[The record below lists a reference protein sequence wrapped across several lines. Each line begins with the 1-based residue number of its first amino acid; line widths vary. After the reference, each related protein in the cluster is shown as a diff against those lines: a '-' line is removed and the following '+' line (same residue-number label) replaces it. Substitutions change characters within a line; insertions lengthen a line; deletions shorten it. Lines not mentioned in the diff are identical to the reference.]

1 MPCDRL
7 GCHEET
13 AQCAHCAP
21 GCSGAPAVSPT
32 RVGSPASPG
41 PPLRNTHHTRQS
53 HSRVRASGAG
63 GRVSVAT
70 GVFVPVAVF
79 RGRRHLE
86 VIIEDAQGPGQCV
99 LGLLADGRAL
109 SRRGWPHRRPRRGGR
124 RMLAAPP
131 AFALSQEEHPD
142 RLARDADDGQGV
154 GCGDGEGSP
163 AGRSVRWRLEVKAL
177 PLGRCLPGYKGCHSW
192 STSSCAGW
200 RREIQEGPQICCRSA
215 FLWGRRW
222 LNGAE
227 SRFLWGVHTC
237 RGGGLDRSLAWRP
250 GPNYYQ

>member
-1 MPCDRL
+1 MR
-7 GCHEET
+7 
-13 AQCAHCAP
+13 AAVSP

-32 RVGSPASPG
+32 RVGSPASRE
-41 PPLRNTHHTRQS
+41 PPLRNTHPTRQS
-53 HSRVRASGAG
+53 HGRVRASGAG

-70 GVFVPVAVF
+70 GVFIPVAVF

-124 RMLAAPP
+124 RVLAAPP

-200 RREIQEGPQICCRSA
+200 RREIQEGPQICCQSA
-215 FLWGRRW
+215 LWGG
-222 LNGAE
+222 LDGAE